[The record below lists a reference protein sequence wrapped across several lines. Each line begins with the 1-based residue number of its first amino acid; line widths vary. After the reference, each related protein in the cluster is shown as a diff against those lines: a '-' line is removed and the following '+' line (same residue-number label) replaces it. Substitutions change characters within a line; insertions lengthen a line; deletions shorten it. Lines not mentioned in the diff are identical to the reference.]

1 MLGAAMPEAP
11 IDKHRDLRS
20 HEGDVGPAARA
31 RQCHVDAVTQ
41 AKSAQGG
48 TQGDLTGRVA
58 APSGLHSP
66 PNFC

>member
-1 MLGAAMPEAP
+1 MPEAP

-20 HEGDVGPAARA
+20 HEGDVRPAARA
-31 RQCHVDAVTQ
+31 GQRHVDPVTQ

-48 TQGDLTGRVA
+48 TQGDLAGRIA